1 MFHSYMLS
9 NHSVSDGMISRGQ
22 HFSII
27 KKSVV
32 TKEGSCYDTLQAA
45 AILGDML
52 FHVNF
57 ELALIVIL
65 A

>member
-1 MFHSYMLS
+1 MLLSSMLS

-32 TKEGSCYDTLQAA
+32 TEEGSCYDTFQLQ
-45 AILGDML
+45 LSSETYCFML
-52 FHVNF
+52 T
-57 ELALIVIL
+57 LSWPCLL
-65 A
+65 S